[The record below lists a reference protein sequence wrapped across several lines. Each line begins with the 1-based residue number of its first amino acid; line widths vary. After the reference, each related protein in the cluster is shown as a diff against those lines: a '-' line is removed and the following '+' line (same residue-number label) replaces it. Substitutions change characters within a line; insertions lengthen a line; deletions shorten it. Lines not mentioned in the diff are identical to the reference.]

1 MIDIN
6 CNFNLCQI
14 TMLKIIKLSALLF
27 LAASLGSL
35 LGAPLAMSAYEKTPL
50 DINEQN
56 IVKQVELGLSQALK
70 DIEQAVNINSGSM
83 NFEGVKQVGLLA
95 EQQLSE
101 IGFDVE
107 WLDGS
112 AFNRAGHLL
121 ATHQSSNVN
130 AVKILMIG
138 HLDTVFANNDDFQTF
153 KMLSKTQAA
162 GPGIADMKGGNTII
176 IAAMRALTKL
186 DLLDNISIK
195 VLLTG
200 DEESSGRPL
209 SLSKQAIVDS
219 AIWADIALGFE
230 NGDNNINTGMA
241 ARRGYTG
248 WTLNVEGKP
257 AHSSQI
263 FNDEVGYGAIY
274 ETARI
279 LEAFRAQL
287 EQEENLT
294 FNPGMIIGGTS
305 IDFDLAKSSGSAFG
319 KSNVIAQKAKVKGD
333 LRALSNKQ
341 LKSAKHIMQNIV
353 KNNLNHTQAELIFA
367 VGYPPMALTQGN
379 LDLLAQYSQVSQD
392 LGYNPVKPAN
402 PRKAGAADISFAAEH
417 VDMSLDGLGLMGSG
431 AHTNNETADLT
442 TLNKNIEK
450 TAILIYRLANE
461 KVKK

>member
-1 MIDIN
+1 MRILKKL
-6 CNFNLCQI
+6 NL
-14 TMLKIIKLSALLF
+14 L
-27 LAASLGSL
+27 
-35 LGAPLAMSAYEKTPL
+35 E
-50 DINEQN
+50 
-56 IVKQVELGLSQALK
+56 
-70 DIEQAVNINSGSM
+70 
-83 NFEGVKQVGLLA
+83 
-95 EQQLSE
+95 
-101 IGFDVE
+101 
-107 WLDGS
+107 
-112 AFNRAGHLL
+112 
-121 ATHQSSNVN
+121 
-130 AVKILMIG
+130 
-138 HLDTVFANNDDFQTF
+138 
-153 KMLSKTQAA
+153 
-162 GPGIADMKGGNTII
+162 NT
-176 IAAMRALTKL
+176 
-186 DLLDNISIK
+186 SIK

-209 SLSKQAIVDS
+209 SLSKKAIVDG

-241 ARRGYTG
+241 SRRGYTG

-263 FNDEVGYGAIY
+263 FNDDIGYGAIY

-305 IDFDLAKSSGSAFG
+305 IDFDTAKSSGSAFG

-333 LRALSNKQ
+333 LRALSKNQ
-341 LKSAKHIMQNIV
+341 LKSAKLTMQKIV
-353 KNNLNHTQAELIFA
+353 KNNLNHTQAELIFSA
-367 VGYPPMALTQGN
+367 GYPPMSLTQGN

-392 LGYNPVKPAN
+392 LGYNVVKAAN

-431 AHTNNETADLT
+431 AHTKNEIADLT

-450 TAILIYRLANE
+450 TAILIYRLA
-461 KVKK
+461 KLKS

>member
-1 MIDIN
+1 M
-6 CNFNLCQI
+6 F
-14 TMLKIIKLSALLF
+14 KIINTATLLF
-27 LAASLGSL
+27 LASSIGSL
-35 LGAPLAMSAYEKTPL
+35 LVNSAYAKTPL

-56 IVKQVELGLSQALK
+56 IVKQVELALPQSLK

-95 EQQLSE
+95 KQQLSE
-101 IGFDVE
+101 IGFDVQ
-107 WLDGS
+107 WLDGI
-112 AFNRAGHLL
+112 AFNRAGHIL
-121 ATHQSSNVN
+121 ATHKSNNPN

-138 HLDTVFANNDDFQTF
+138 HLDTVFAKSDNFQEY
-153 KMLSKTQAA
+153 KRLSETQAA
-162 GPGIADMKGGNTII
+162 GPGVADMKGGNTII
-176 IAAMRALTKL
+176 ISAMRALKKL
-186 DLLDNISIK
+186 NLLDNVSIK
-195 VLLTG
+195 IVLTG

-209 SLSKQAIVDS
+209 SLSKKAIIDG

-287 EQEENLT
+287 EKEENLT

-305 IDFDLAKSSGSAFG
+305 IDFDVDKSSGSAFG
-319 KSNVIAQKAKVKGD
+319 KSNVIAQKTKVKGD

-341 LKSAKHIMQNIV
+341 LKSAKQTMQNIV
-353 KNNLNHTQAELIFA
+353 KNNLNHTQAELIFEA
-367 VGYPPMALTQGN
+367 GYPPMALTRGN

-392 LGYNPVKPAN
+392 LGYNVIKPAN

-417 VDMSLDGLGLMGSG
+417 VEMSLDGLGLMGTG
-431 AHTNNETADLT
+431 AHTKNEIADLT

-450 TAILIYRLANE
+450 AAILIYRLSKQQPE
-461 KVKK
+461 

>member
-1 MIDIN
+1 MLLIDIK
-6 CNFNLCQI
+6 CTLHLYQRTMFKI
-14 TMLKIIKLSALLF
+14 TNTPSLLF
-27 LAASLGSL
+27 LAVTFTFSFTSLIVTNAQANTL
-35 LGAPLAMSAYEKTPL
+35 L
-50 DINEQN
+50 DINEKN
-56 IVKQVELGLSQALK
+56 IVKEVKAALPQSLL

-83 NFEGVKQVGLLA
+83 NFDGVKQVGLLA
-95 EQQLSE
+95 EQQLSA
-101 IGFDVE
+101 IGFAVQ

-112 AFNRAGHLL
+112 AFNRAGHIL
-121 ATHQSSNVN
+121 ATHQSTNPN
-130 AVKILMIG
+130 ALKILMIG
-138 HLDTVFANNDDFQTF
+138 HLDTVFAKNDNFQKF
-153 KMLSKTQAA
+153 KMLSDTQAA
-162 GPGIADMKGGNTII
+162 VPGVADMKGGNTII
-176 IAAMRALTKL
+176 ISAMRALKKL
-186 DLLDNISIK
+186 NLLDNVSIK
-195 VLLTG
+195 ILLTG
-200 DEESSGRPL
+200 EEESSGSPL
-209 SLSKQAIVDS
+209 SLSKKAIVDG

-230 NGDNNINTGMA
+230 NGDNNIDTGMA

-248 WTLNVEGKP
+248 WTLNVAGKP

-287 EQEENLT
+287 QHEENLT

-319 KSNVIAQKAKVKGD
+319 KNNVIAQKAKVKGD

-341 LKSAKHIMQNIV
+341 LKRAKQTMQNIV
-353 KNNLNHTQAELIFA
+353 KNNLKHTKAEITFE

-392 LGYNPVKPAN
+392 LGYNVVKPGN

-431 AHTNNETADLT
+431 AHTKNEIADLT

-450 TAILIYRLANE
+450 TAILIYRLS
-461 KVKK
+461 KKN

>member
-1 MIDIN
+1 M
-6 CNFNLCQI
+6 FKI
-14 TMLKIIKLSALLF
+14 TNTAILLF
-27 LAASLGSL
+27 LATSLTFSIGSL
-35 LGAPLAMSAYEKTPL
+35 LVNTAHAKTPL
-50 DINEQN
+50 DINEQS
-56 IVKQVELGLSQALK
+56 IVKQVTLALPQALE

-83 NFEGVKQVGLLA
+83 NFAGVKQVGLLA
-95 EQQLSE
+95 KQQLSE
-101 IGFDVE
+101 IGFEVQ

-112 AFNRAGHLL
+112 AFNRAGHIQ
-121 ATHQSSNVN
+121 ATHLSNNPN

-138 HLDTVFANNDDFQTF
+138 HLDTVFAKNDTFQKF
-153 KMLSKTQAA
+153 EMLSETKAS
-162 GPGIADMKGGNTII
+162 GPGVADMKGGNTII
-176 IAAMRALTKL
+176 ISAMRALKKL
-186 DLLDNISIK
+186 NLLDNVSIK
-195 VLLTG
+195 IVLTG

-209 SLSKQAIVDS
+209 SLSKKAIIDG

-248 WTLNVEGKP
+248 WTLNVTGKP

-279 LEAFRAQL
+279 LEAFRAKL

-305 IDFDLAKSSGSAFG
+305 IDFDIDKSSGSAFG
-319 KSNVIAQKAKVKGD
+319 KSNVIAQKTKVKGD
-333 LRALSNKQ
+333 LRALSIKQ
-341 LKSAKHIMQNIV
+341 LKNAKQTMQNIV
-353 KNNLNHTQAELIFA
+353 KNNLNRTSAELIFE
-367 VGYPPMALTQGN
+367 VGYPPMALTEGN

-392 LGYNPVKPAN
+392 LGYNAVQPAN

-417 VDMSLDGLGLMGSG
+417 VEMSLDGLGLMGTG
-431 AHTNNETADLT
+431 AHTKNEVADLT

-450 TAILIYRLANE
+450 TAVLIYRLAN
-461 KVKK
+461 KK

>member
-1 MIDIN
+1 M
-6 CNFNLCQI
+6 F
-14 TMLKIIKLSALLF
+14 KIIKSTVLLF
-27 LAASLGSL
+27 LAVSFGYL
-35 LGAPLAMSAYEKTPL
+35 LVSPSAMSADTKTAL

-56 IVKQVELGLSQALK
+56 IVKQVALGLGQALT

-83 NFEGVKQVGLLA
+83 NFKGVKQVGLLA
-95 EQQLSE
+95 KQQLSA
-101 IGFDVE
+101 IGFDVQ

-112 AFNRAGHLL
+112 AFNRAGHIL
-121 ATHQSSNVN
+121 ATHQSHNEN
-130 AVKILMIG
+130 AIKILMIG
-138 HLDTVFANNDDFQTF
+138 HLDTVFAKNDDFQKF

-162 GPGIADMKGGNTII
+162 GPGVADMKGGNTII
-176 IAAMRALTKL
+176 ISAMRALKKL
-186 DLLDNISIK
+186 NLLDNVSIK

-209 SLSKQAIVDS
+209 SLSKQAIVDG

-305 IDFDLAKSSGSAFG
+305 IDFDVAKSSGSAFG

-341 LKSAKHIMQNIV
+341 LKSAKQTMQNIV
-353 KNNLNHTQAELIFA
+353 KNNLNHTQAELIFS

-392 LGYNPVKPAN
+392 LGYNVVKPAN

-431 AHTNNETADLT
+431 AHTKNEVADLT

-450 TAILIYRLANE
+450 TAILIYRLA
-461 KVKK
+461 KKAAKQK

>member
-1 MIDIN
+1 M
-6 CNFNLCQI
+6 F
-14 TMLKIIKLSALLF
+14 KIINTPSLLF
-27 LAASLGSL
+27 LAVTFTSSLTSL
-35 LGAPLAMSAYEKTPL
+35 IVNNAHAKTLL
-50 DINEQN
+50 DINEKN
-56 IVKQVELGLSQALK
+56 IVKEIELALPQALK

-83 NFEGVKQVGLLA
+83 NFDGVKQVGLLA
-95 EQQLSE
+95 KQQLSE
-101 IGFDVE
+101 IGFEVQ

-112 AFNRAGHLL
+112 AFNRAGHIL
-121 ATHQSSNVN
+121 ATHQSNNPDALKV
-130 AVKILMIG
+130 LMIG
-138 HLDTVFANNDDFQTF
+138 HLDTVFAKEDNFQKF
-153 KMLSKTQAA
+153 EMLSKTKAA
-162 GPGIADMKGGNTII
+162 GPGVADMKGGNTII
-176 IAAMRALTKL
+176 TAAMRALKKL
-186 DLLDNISIK
+186 NLLDNVSIK
-195 VLLTG
+195 IVLTG

-209 SLSKQAIVDS
+209 SLSKKAIIDG

-241 ARRGYTG
+241 SRRGYTG

-279 LEAFRAQL
+279 LEAFRSKL

-305 IDFDLAKSSGSAFG
+305 IDFDLAKSSGTAFG

-341 LKSAKHIMQNIV
+341 LKSAKQTMQNIV
-353 KNNLNHTQAELIFA
+353 KNNLNQTHAELIFEA
-367 VGYPPMALTQGN
+367 GYPPMALTQGN
-379 LDLLAQYSQVSQD
+379 LDLLAQYSQVSED
-392 LGYNPVKPAN
+392 LGYNAVIPAN

-417 VDMSLDGLGLMGSG
+417 VDMSLDGLGLMGTG
-431 AHTNNETADLT
+431 AHTKNEIADLT

-450 TAILIYRLANE
+450 TAILIYRLSKNN
-461 KVKK
+461 

>member
-1 MIDIN
+1 M
-6 CNFNLCQI
+6 F
-14 TMLKIIKLSALLF
+14 KILNTAAPLL
-27 LAASLGSL
+27 LIASLVSSF
-35 LGAPLAMSAYEKTPL
+35 ASAHAMSASAKILL

-56 IVKQVELGLSQALK
+56 IVKQVELGSEQALK
-70 DIEQAVNINSGSM
+70 EIEQSVNINSGSM
-83 NFEGVKQVGLLA
+83 NIEGVKQVGLLA
-95 EQQLSE
+95 KKQLSD
-101 IGFDVE
+101 IGFTVQ

-112 AFNRAGHLL
+112 AFNRAGHIL
-121 ATHQSSNVN
+121 ATHQSNN
-130 AVKILMIG
+130 ANAIKILMIG
-138 HLDTVFANNDDFQTF
+138 HLDTVFAKNDDFQQFTR
-153 KMLSKTQAA
+153 LSETQAA
-162 GPGIADMKGGNTII
+162 GPGVADMKGGNTII
-176 IAAMRALTKL
+176 IAALRALKNL
-186 DLLDNISIK
+186 NLLDNVSIK

-209 SLSKQAIVDS
+209 SLSKKAIVDG

-248 WTLNVEGKP
+248 WTLNVAGKP

-263 FNDEVGYGAIY
+263 FNKEIGYGAIY

-305 IDFDLAKSSGSAFG
+305 IDYDSAKSSGSAFG

-341 LKSAKHIMQNIV
+341 LNSAKQTMQNIV
-353 KNNLNHTQAELIFA
+353 KNNLNHTQAELIFSE
-367 VGYPPMALTQGN
+367 GYPPMALTQGN
-379 LDLLAQYSQVSQD
+379 IELLSLYSQVSQD
-392 LGYNPVKPAN
+392 LGYNAVEPAN

-431 AHTNNETADLT
+431 AHTKNEIADLT

-450 TAILIYRLANE
+450 TAILIYRLA
-461 KVKK
+461 KH

>member
-1 MIDIN
+1 M
-6 CNFNLCQI
+6 F
-14 TMLKIIKLSALLF
+14 KIINTPALLF
-27 LAASLGSL
+27 IATSFAFLFDTSLVNT
-35 LGAPLAMSAYEKTPL
+35 AHAKVPL
-50 DINEQN
+50 DINEQA
-56 IVKQVELGLSQALK
+56 IVKQVTLGLPQALK

-83 NFEGVKQVGLLA
+83 NLAGVEEVGLLA
-95 EQQLSE
+95 NQQLSA
-101 IGFDVE
+101 IGFEVQ

-112 AFNRAGHLL
+112 AFNRAGHIL
-121 ATHQSSNVN
+121 ATHQSSNPN
-130 AVKILMIG
+130 ALKILMMG
-138 HLDTVFANNDDFQTF
+138 HLDTVFSKNDDFQTF
-153 KMLSKTQAA
+153 KMLDETHAS
-162 GPGIADMKGGNTII
+162 GPGVADMKGGNTII
-176 IAAMRALTKL
+176 ISAMRALKKL
-186 DLLDNISIK
+186 NLLDNISIK

-209 SLSKQAIVDS
+209 SLSKKAIVDG
-219 AIWADIALGFE
+219 AIWADIALGYE

-241 ARRGYTG
+241 SRRGYTG

-263 FNDEVGYGAIY
+263 FNEEIGYGAIY

-294 FNPGMIIGGTS
+294 FNPGMIVGGTS
-305 IDFDLAKSSGSAFG
+305 IDFDVAKSLGSAFG

-333 LRALSNKQ
+333 LRALSNTQ
-341 LKSAKHIMQNIV
+341 LKSAKQTMQNIV
-353 KNNLNHTQAELIFA
+353 KNNLNHTQAELIFE

-392 LGYNPVKPAN
+392 LGYNVVKAAN

-431 AHTNNETADLT
+431 AHTNNEIADLT

-450 TAILIYRLANE
+450 TAILIYRLS
-461 KVKK
+461 KHKK

>member
-1 MIDIN
+1 VLLIDIKRT
-6 CNFNLCQI
+6 LHLYQI
-14 TMLKIIKLSALLF
+14 TMFKITNTPSLLF
-27 LAASLGSL
+27 LAVTFTFSFTSLIETNAHANTL
-35 LGAPLAMSAYEKTPL
+35 L
-50 DINEQN
+50 DINEKN
-56 IVKQVELGLSQALK
+56 IVKEVKVALPQSII

-83 NFEGVKQVGLLA
+83 NFDGVKQVGLLA
-95 EQQLSE
+95 KQQLSA
-101 IGFDVE
+101 IGFEVQ

-112 AFNRAGHLL
+112 AFNRAGHIL
-121 ATHQSSNVN
+121 ATHQSTNPN
-130 AVKILMIG
+130 ALKILMIG
-138 HLDTVFANNDDFQTF
+138 HLDTVFAKSDNFQKF
-153 KMLSKTQAA
+153 KMLSETQAA
-162 GPGIADMKGGNTII
+162 GPGVADMKGGNTII
-176 IAAMRALTKL
+176 ISAIRALKKL
-186 DLLDNISIK
+186 SLLDNVSIK
-195 VLLTG
+195 ILLTG
-200 DEESSGRPL
+200 DEESSGSPL
-209 SLSKQAIVDS
+209 SLSKKAIVDG

-248 WTLNVEGKP
+248 WTLNVTGKP

-263 FNDEVGYGAIY
+263 FNEEVGYGAIY

-287 EQEENLT
+287 QQEENLT

-319 KSNVIAQKAKVKGD
+319 KNNVIAQKAKVKGD

-341 LKSAKHIMQNIV
+341 LKRAKQTMQNIV
-353 KNNLNHTQAELIFA
+353 KNNLNHTKAELTFE

-392 LGYNPVKPAN
+392 LGYNVVKPGN

-417 VDMSLDGLGLMGSG
+417 VDMSLDGLGLMGAG
-431 AHTNNETADLT
+431 AHTKNEIADLT

-450 TAILIYRLANE
+450 AAILIYRLSKNN
-461 KVKK
+461 

>member
-1 MIDIN
+1 M
-6 CNFNLCQI
+6 FKI
-14 TMLKIIKLSALLF
+14 TNTPTLLL
-27 LAASLGSL
+27 LASSLFVSSL
-35 LGAPLAMSAYEKTPL
+35 VNSAYAKAPL
-50 DINEQN
+50 DINEQA
-56 IVKQVELGLSQALK
+56 IVKAVALGLPQSLK

-83 NFEGVKQVGLLA
+83 NLEGVKQVGHLA
-95 EQQLSE
+95 KLQLSA
-101 IGFDVE
+101 IGFDVQ

-112 AFNRAGHLL
+112 AFNRAGHIL
-121 ATHQSSNVN
+121 ATHQSSNPN
-130 AVKILMIG
+130 ALKILMIG
-138 HLDTVFANNDDFQTF
+138 HLDTVFAKDDNFQKFT
-153 KMLSKTQAA
+153 LLNETQAS
-162 GPGIADMKGGNTII
+162 GPGVADMKGGNTII
-176 IAAMRALTKL
+176 ISAMRALKNL
-186 DLLDNISIK
+186 NLLDNVSIK

-209 SLSKQAIVDS
+209 SLSKKAIVDG
-219 AIWADIALGFE
+219 AIWADIALGYE

-263 FNDEVGYGAIY
+263 FNEEVGYGAIY

-305 IDFDLAKSSGSAFG
+305 IDFDVDKSSGSAFG
-319 KSNVIAQKAKVKGD
+319 KSNVIAQKTKVKGD

-341 LKSAKHIMQNIV
+341 LKSAKQIMQNIV
-353 KNNLNHTQAELIFA
+353 KNNLNHTKAELIFE

-392 LGYNPVKPAN
+392 LGYNAVDPAN

-431 AHTNNETADLT
+431 AHTKNEIADLT

-450 TAILIYRLANE
+450 TAILIYRLT
-461 KVKK
+461 KQ

>member
-1 MIDIN
+1 M
-6 CNFNLCQI
+6 F
-14 TMLKIIKLSALLF
+14 KIINTPALLF
-27 LAASLGSL
+27 IATSFASSLAFSFSIALVNT
-35 LGAPLAMSAYEKTPL
+35 AHAKAPL
-50 DINEQN
+50 DINEQA
-56 IVKQVELGLSQALK
+56 IVKQVALGLPQALK

-83 NFEGVKQVGLLA
+83 NLAGVEQVGLLA
-95 EQQLSE
+95 NQQLSA
-101 IGFDVE
+101 IGFEVQ

-112 AFNRAGHLL
+112 AFNRAGHIL
-121 ATHQSSNVN
+121 ATHQSSNPN
-130 AVKILMIG
+130 ALKILMIG
-138 HLDTVFANNDDFQTF
+138 HLDTVFSKNDDFQTF
-153 KMLSKTQAA
+153 KILDETHAS

-176 IAAMRALTKL
+176 ISAMRVLKKL
-186 DLLDNISIK
+186 NLLDNVSIK

-209 SLSKQAIVDS
+209 SLSKKAIVDG
-219 AIWADIALGFE
+219 AIWADIALGYE

-241 ARRGYTG
+241 SRRGYTG

-263 FNDEVGYGAIY
+263 FNEEVGYGAIY

-294 FNPGMIIGGTS
+294 FNPGMIVGGTS
-305 IDFDLAKSSGSAFG
+305 IDFDVAKSSGSAFG

-341 LKSAKHIMQNIV
+341 LKSAKQTMKNII
-353 KNNLNHTQAELIFA
+353 KNNLNHTQAELIFE

-392 LGYNPVKPAN
+392 LGYNAVKPAN

-431 AHTNNETADLT
+431 AHTKNEIADLT

-450 TAILIYRLANE
+450 TAILIYRLT
-461 KVKK
+461 K

>member
-1 MIDIN
+1 M
-6 CNFNLCQI
+6 F
-14 TMLKIIKLSALLF
+14 KLIYTPVLLL
-27 LAASLGSL
+27 LAASSASSL
-35 LGAPLAMSAYEKTPL
+35 ATSIHANTSLDFNEK
-50 DINEQN
+50 N
-56 IVKQVELGLSQALK
+56 IVKHVELTLPQSLK
-70 DIEQAVNINSGSM
+70 EIEQAVNINSGSM
-83 NFEGVKQVGLLA
+83 NIEGVKQVGLLA
-95 EQQLSE
+95 RQQLSE
-101 IGFDVE
+101 MGFNVQ

-112 AFNRAGHLL
+112 TFNRAGHIL
-121 ATHQSSNVN
+121 ATHQSNN
-130 AVKILMIG
+130 PRALKILMIG
-138 HLDTVFANNDDFQTF
+138 HLDTVFAKNDNFQKFTL
-153 KMLSKTQAA
+153 LSETQAA
-162 GPGIADMKGGNTII
+162 GPGVADMKGGNTII
-176 IAAMRALTKL
+176 ISALRTLKKL
-186 DLLDNISIK
+186 NLLDNVSIK

-209 SLSKQAIVDS
+209 SLSKRAIVDG

-241 ARRGYTG
+241 SRRGYTG

-287 EQEENLT
+287 EQEKNLT

-305 IDFDLAKSSGSAFG
+305 IDFDLDKSSGSAFG

-341 LKSAKHIMQNIV
+341 LKSAKQTMQKIV
-353 KNNLNHTQAELIFA
+353 KNNLNHTTAELIFEA
-367 VGYPPMALTQGN
+367 GYPPMALTKGN

-392 LGYNPVKPAN
+392 LGYNVVKPAN

-431 AHTNNETADLT
+431 AHTKNEIADLT

-450 TAILIYRLANE
+450 TAILIYRLS
-461 KVKK
+461 KQ

>member
-1 MIDIN
+1 M
-6 CNFNLCQI
+6 F
-14 TMLKIIKLSALLF
+14 KIINTPTLLFIAVSFASTVAPLFATSVHAKTALDTNELNIVEQVKLSL
-27 LAASLGSL
+27 
-35 LGAPLAMSAYEKTPL
+35 P
-50 DINEQN
+50 
-56 IVKQVELGLSQALK
+56 QALK
-70 DIEQAVNINSGSM
+70 DIEQAVNINSGTM
-83 NFEGVKQVGLLA
+83 NFDGVKQVGLLA
-95 EQQLSE
+95 KQQLSA
-101 IGFDVE
+101 IGFEVQ

-112 AFNRAGHLL
+112 AFNRAGHIL
-121 ATHQSSNVN
+121 ATHQSTNPN
-130 AVKILMIG
+130 ALKILMIG
-138 HLDTVFANNDDFQTF
+138 HLDTVFAKTDDFQKF
-153 KMLSKTQAA
+153 KMLNKEQAS

-176 IAAMRALTKL
+176 ISAMRVLKKL
-186 DLLDNISIK
+186 NLLENVSIK
-195 VLLTG
+195 ILLTG

-209 SLSKQAIVDS
+209 SLSKKAIIDG

-248 WTLNVEGKP
+248 WTLNVTGKP

-294 FNPGMIIGGTS
+294 FNPGMIVGGTS

-319 KSNVIAQKAKVKGD
+319 KSNVIAQVTKVKGD
-333 LRALSNKQ
+333 LRALSKKQ
-341 LKSAKHIMQNIV
+341 LKSAQQTMQNIV
-353 KNNLNHTQAELIFA
+353 KNNLNHTKSELIFE

-379 LDLLAQYSQVSQD
+379 LKLLAQYSQVSED
-392 LGYNPVKPAN
+392 LGYNAVEPAN

-431 AHTNNETADLT
+431 AHTKNEVADLS

-450 TAILIYRLANE
+450 AAILIYRLSKQ
-461 KVKK
+461 KVN